1 MKVTFTAQRCT
12 LYTLTKNAIFYCVFF
27 FLRKMTFCVTSFH
40 SNLGWLNSWCIQKNK
55 TIRVLAHNMTIF
67 PLLFEIR
74 TFAVLLNVSS
84 YYSANLMKENMKV
97 SNDSSPQSIAS
108 FAWNVLLLRI
118 LAIFGWFFHTSNNSL
133 LFVWISNS
141 EEYDIHLQVQHWMKI
156 LFGRWNT
163 SVYTFILISSLRI
176 WMSS

>member
-74 TFAVLLNVSS
+74 TFECFLVLFSKS
-84 YYSANLMKENMKV
+84 DEGKYE
-97 SNDSSPQSIAS
+97 SIQWLITTIDRRLCMEHVATS
-108 FAWNVLLLRI
+108 HIGYIWLIFPHI
-118 LAIFGWFFHTSNNSL
+118 EQFTAIRVDF
-133 LFVWISNS
+133 
-141 EEYDIHLQVQHWMKI
+141 Q
-156 LFGRWNT
+156 
-163 SVYTFILISSLRI
+163 
-176 WMSS
+176 